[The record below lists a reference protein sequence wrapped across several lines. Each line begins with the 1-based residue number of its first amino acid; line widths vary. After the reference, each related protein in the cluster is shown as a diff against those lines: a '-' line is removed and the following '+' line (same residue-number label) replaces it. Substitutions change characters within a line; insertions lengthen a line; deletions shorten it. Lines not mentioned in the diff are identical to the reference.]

1 MELVRCEEKF
11 WEDVRQLRNMEGVKQ
26 GFVQQTEITPEQHH
40 DYMKK
45 NNDFFYICIDKGIFL
60 GYTGVIDRD
69 IRVATHPK
77 HQKKGVASFMI
88 NEVMKI
94 HPNAYAKV
102 KIENEASLRLFKTC
116 GFEKKYYI
124 LEKK

>member
-1 MELVRCEEKF
+1 M
-11 WEDVRQLRNMEGVKQ
+11 DGVKQ
-26 GFVQQTEITPEQHH
+26 GFIQQTEITPEEHQR
-40 DYMKK
+40 YMKK
-45 NNDFFYICIDKGIFL
+45 NNDFFYICIDKGEFL

-69 IRVATHPK
+69 IRVATHQK

-94 HPNAYAKV
+94 QPNAYAKV
-102 KIENEASLRLFKTC
+102 KIENEASLRLFKAC
-116 GFEKKYYI
+116 GFEKRYYI